1 MSVFDLAIIGGG
13 PGGYSAAL
21 RGASYGLSVALMEK
35 GEIGGTCL
43 NRGCVPAKAWIAA
56 AETVDH
62 AANMAAIAASPFD
75 YSIDFN
81 KMTERQRKVTSQFQK
96 SLAASLSKRGVRVIS
111 GRAEF
116 ASDRE
121 IMAPTA
127 EGGSERIEFKNALI
141 ATGSEPARLFD
152 VDPSLALDNVSI
164 FDVPSLPESM
174 LIVGAGAIG
183 CEFATAM
190 TRLGVRV
197 TMVEMMDR
205 VLPMEDHEISA
216 TLARELKKLKIQVIT
231 GAKIES
237 LEPGGPGLVARLAGG
252 ESVEAEKALVSIGRR
267 FSTSGLGLD
276 KAGVETGRRGEILTD
291 NLLRS
296 STPNIFAAGDV
307 AGKNMLAYTAYREG
321 CFVADYIAGKRESL
335 PDTPV
340 PSAIFTIPE
349 IGSVGVRE
357 EDAPKGARKG
367 TFMFRALARA
377 HIAGEIAGFVKVIA
391 DGETDRLLG
400 VHIIGPRATDL
411 IHTASVALSQ
421 GMTARAFGDLLFAHP
436 TFAEAALEAAHD
448 VHGLSIHKQ
457 GG

>member
-1 MSVFDLAIIGGG
+1 MSVFDLAVIGGG

-21 RGASYGLSVALMEK
+21 RGAAHGLSVALIEK
-35 GEIGGTCL
+35 GEVGGTCL
-43 NRGCVPAKAWIAA
+43 NRGCVPAKAWIGA
-56 AETVDH
+56 AETLDH
-62 AANMAAIAASPFD
+62 AANMAAIAAAPFH

-81 KMTERQRKVTSQFQK
+81 KMAERQRKIVAQFRK
-96 SLAASLSKRGVRVIS
+96 SLKTSLEKRGVTIIKGLGKFVS
-111 GRAEF
+111 N
-116 ASDRE
+116 SE
-121 IMAPTA
+121 IAVET
-127 EGGSERIEFKNALI
+127 GGGGPERIGFKNAVI
-141 ATGSEPARLFD
+141 AAGSEPARLFD
-152 VDPSLALDNVSI
+152 VDPALALDNVSI
-164 FDVPSLPESM
+164 FDIPSLPGSL

-190 TRLGVRV
+190 ARLGVRV

-205 VLPMEDHEISA
+205 ILPMEDHEISA
-216 TLARELKKLKIQVIT
+216 TLARELKKLKIKVIA

-252 ESVEAEKALVSIGRR
+252 GRIEAERALVSIGRR
-267 FSTSGLGLD
+267 FPTAGLGLEE
-276 KAGVETGRRGEILTD
+276 AGVKTGSRGEILTD
-291 NLLRS
+291 DLMRS

-321 CFVADYIAGKRESL
+321 CFVADHIAGKRESL
-335 PDTPV
+335 PETPV

-411 IHTASVALSQ
+411 VHTASVALSQ
-421 GMTARAFGDLLFAHP
+421 NMTARAFGDLLFAHP

-448 VHGLSIHKQ
+448 LHGLSIHKQ
-457 GG
+457 G